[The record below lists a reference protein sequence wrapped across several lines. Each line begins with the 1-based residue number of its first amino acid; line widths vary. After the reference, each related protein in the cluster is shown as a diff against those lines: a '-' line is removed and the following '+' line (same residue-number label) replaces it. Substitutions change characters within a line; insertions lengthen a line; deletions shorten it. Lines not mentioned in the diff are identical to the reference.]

1 MRISATCCG
10 LCTKHV
16 FLTINVV
23 IHAIWSNRCY
33 YPVSRIT
40 TSFNQ
45 SFVYPCQWS
54 HSGMIP
60 KWATLSQSTFA
71 TGWLTENGTTAPT
84 QHNSLC
90 MWKHCCDIETAR
102 TFNILQQLVVASARH
117 TMKNE
122 FGVWTS
128 FLSLCLLASEAG
140 LGFKRS
146 WARTWRH

>member
-23 IHAIWSNRCY
+23 IHAIWTNRCY
-33 YPVSRIT
+33 YTVSQPPL
-40 TSFNQ
+40 TSL
-45 SFVYPCQWS
+45 SSIHVS
-54 HSGMIP
+54 EVMDSGMIP
-60 KWATLSQSTFA
+60 KRATLGQSTFT
-71 TGWLTENGTTAPT
+71 TGWLTEDSTTAPT

-90 MWKHCCDIETAR
+90 MREHCCDIETAR
-102 TFNILQQLVVASARH
+102 AFNILRQLVVSSACH